1 MNHRRLDA
9 ESIRDAILTASGQLD
24 PTPRKQSI
32 ISEIGDANVGRNA
45 NLTRRINESNRHRS
59 VYLPIVRNRLPEML
73 RLFDF
78 AEPSIIVGR
87 REVTTVPAQALFLL
101 NSSFVIEQSDH
112 MARRILAA
120 ADDPA
125 RCDRPTAWH
134 WGESPPTPKLPLPR
148 DWSATRSPACPA
160 ATTTANNSGRG
171 PDSASP

>member
-1 MNHRRLDA
+1 
-9 ESIRDAILTASGQLD
+9 
-24 PTPRKQSI
+24 
-32 ISEIGDANVGRNA
+32 
-45 NLTRRINESNRHRS
+45 
-59 VYLPIVRNRLPEML
+59 ML

-125 RCDRPTAWH
+125 RVRQAYRLALGRIPSDA
-134 WGESPPTPKLPLPR
+134 EI
-148 DWSATRSPACPA
+148 AA
-160 ATTTANNSGRG
+160 ATGLVRDTIASLPSGGGDGKQLRAWSG
-171 PDSASP
+171 LCQSLMACAEFRYLQ